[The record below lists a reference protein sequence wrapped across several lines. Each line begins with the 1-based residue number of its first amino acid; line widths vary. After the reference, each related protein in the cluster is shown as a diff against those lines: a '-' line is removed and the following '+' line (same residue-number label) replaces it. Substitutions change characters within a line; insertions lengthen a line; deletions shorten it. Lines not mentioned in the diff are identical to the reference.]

1 MSVSAKICGLTD
13 EAAMEAAVESGA
25 RFVGLVFFPPSPRS
39 LAPARAAALAAQV
52 PSHVGKVG
60 VFVDPDDALLD
71 EVFRAVG
78 LDFVQ
83 LHGAESPERAEAIR
97 VRTGA
102 GIIKAIKVAEASD
115 VALAEAYGNVA
126 DWILFD
132 AKAPKG
138 ASRPG
143 GNALPF
149 DWSILRDERAAAAGL
164 PWLLSGGLDIDN
176 VAQAVKITGARA
188 VDVSSGVEAAPGRKD
203 PALVRAFLEAV
214 ARL

>member
-13 EAAMEAAVESGA
+13 AASVEAAVEGGA

-39 LAPARAAALAAQV
+39 LAPPRAGALAAHV
-52 PSHVGKVG
+52 PSHVSKVG
-60 VFVDPDDALLD
+60 VFVDPADSLLD
-71 EVFRAVG
+71 EVFAEVR

-83 LHGAESPERAEAIR
+83 LHGAESPERATAIR
-97 VRTGA
+97 ARTGA
-102 GIIKAIKVAEASD
+102 GIIKAIKVAEAGD
-115 VALAEAYGNVA
+115 VAQAQAYGQAA
-126 DWILFD
+126 DWILYD

-143 GNALPF
+143 GNAQAF
-149 DWSILRDERAAAAGL
+149 DWTILADGRAAAAGL

-188 VDVSSGVEAAPGRKD
+188 VDVSSGVEKAPGQKD